1 MSRQSSNVLYVSL
14 SAEDIDANQ
23 REMLEEVSEERY
35 LMSAVVVD
43 THAIVWYLEGDPR
56 LSVKAAAALD
66 QATSGGEAIHV
77 PSVCLP
83 G

>member
-1 MSRQSSNVLYVSL
+1 
-14 SAEDIDANQ
+14 
-23 REMLEEVSEERY
+23 
-35 LMSAVVVD
+35 MSAVVVD
-43 THAIVWYLEGDPR
+43 THAIVRYLEGDPR
-56 LSVKAAAALD
+56 LSIKAAAALD

>member
-1 MSRQSSNVLYVSL
+1 MFPFRRKTLTRISGDV
-14 SAEDIDANQ
+14 
-23 REMLEEVSEERY
+23 EEFSEERY